1 MATDGRAITR
11 RRLLV
16 AGAAGAAAAG
26 ATTVAV
32 LRRRR
37 GRRDPFAGFVTL
49 RTDSRAG
56 PRGAVAVVGDSL
68 TFERLSDLVDR
79 LRAAGFGPVRV
90 DGRPGRRCV
99 QEVAMSTSGLQ
110 AVRSAADAVDPR
122 WWVLALGTNDLP
134 DSPPDGIAP
143 LVERV
148 LAATG
153 TTPVVWVNL
162 WVLGDASSSA
172 AAFNAGVAAA
182 CGARPATTVADWAAA
197 AGPHP
202 EWFMADGLHNTPE
215 GALARNAF
223 VVDRLVAVAD
233 ASP

>member
-1 MATDGRAITR
+1 MTR

-16 AGAAGAAAAG
+16 AGAATAAAAG
-26 ATTVAV
+26 ATTAAV

-37 GRRDPFAGFVTL
+37 GRRDPFAGFVSL
-49 RTDSRAG
+49 RTDATAG

-110 AVRSAADAVDPR
+110 AVRAARDAGDPR
-122 WWVLALGTNDLP
+122 WWVLALGTNDVP
-134 DSPPDGIAP
+134 DSPADGAAA
-143 LVERV
+143 LVDRV
-148 LAATG
+148 LAAAG
-153 TTPVVWVNL
+153 SAPVLWVNL
-162 WVLGDASSSA
+162 WILGDASSDTV
-172 AAFNAGVAAA
+172 AFNAGIAAA
-182 CGARPATTVADWAAA
+182 CAARPGTDVADWAAA

-202 EWFMADGLHNTPE
+202 EWFVTDGLHNTPE

-223 VVDRLVAVAD
+223 VVERLVAVAD

>member
-1 MATDGRAITR
+1 MTR
-11 RRLLV
+11 RRVL
-16 AGAAGAAAAG
+16 AAGAVTIAAAG

-32 LRRRR
+32 VRRRR

-49 RTDSRAG
+49 RTDPTAG
-56 PRGAVAVVGDSL
+56 PRGAVTVVGDSL

-110 AVRSAADAVDPR
+110 AVRSARDVGDPR
-122 WWVLALGTNDLP
+122 WWVLALGTNDVP
-134 DSPPDGIAP
+134 DTPPDGAAA
-143 LVERV
+143 LAGRV
-148 LAATG
+148 LAGAG
-153 TTPVVWVNL
+153 GAPVVWVNL
-162 WVLGDASSSA
+162 WVLGDASSDA
-172 AAFNAGVAAA
+172 VAFNAGIAAA
-182 CGARPATTVADWAAA
+182 CAARPGATVADWAAE

-202 EWFMADGLHNTPE
+202 EWFTADGLHNTTD